1 MKKFL
6 ISGVLIA
13 LAAAFVAVAFH
24 LEPVGAQGRPDDPG
38 SQAAERS
45 NGRVV
50 APDGVVFESKKAFI
64 DAGRKCSTRQVDDI
78 ELEEIE
84 NTVRG
89 NRGLAGGRP
98 GGGGGGGNQDDSA
111 RVYNNGQIT
120 IPVHFHVVY
129 RSDGVG
135 NISESALDAQIA
147 AMNEHFPVWIRQPTG
162 QRLRIHRSVS

>member
-13 LAAAFVAVAFH
+13 LAAAFVAVGFH
-24 LEPVGAQGRPDDPG
+24 LEPVGAQGRPEDPG

-50 APDGVVFESKKAFI
+50 APDGVVFESKKAFV

-89 NRGLAGGRP
+89 
-98 GGGGGGGNQDDSA
+98 
-111 RVYNNGQIT
+111 
-120 IPVHFHVVY
+120 
-129 RSDGVG
+129 
-135 NISESALDAQIA
+135 
-147 AMNEHFPVWIRQPTG
+147 
-162 QRLRIHRSVS
+162 